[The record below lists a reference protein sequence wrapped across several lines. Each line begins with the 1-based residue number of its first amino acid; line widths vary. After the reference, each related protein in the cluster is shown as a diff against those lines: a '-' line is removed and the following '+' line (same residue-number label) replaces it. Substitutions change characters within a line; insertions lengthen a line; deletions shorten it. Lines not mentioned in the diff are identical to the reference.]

1 MLDGL
6 RESRYRQVGTVVVT
20 FDVAG
25 LRPLSDA
32 VLGRRVAEALDRS
45 LAEALTAEGAAI
57 SQHLSAALDGIAGV
71 VRPARLLEAMRYS
84 LLSEGKRLR
93 PVLVFWCCEA
103 CGGKRDQAVGAAVAI
118 ECVHAFSLIHDD
130 LPALDDD
137 DTRRGRPTNHVV
149 FGEAT
154 AILAGDALLA
164 LAFETLGN
172 VYGVS
177 GIAGRMVAE
186 LANATGAAGMI
197 GGEWLDLDAEGKAPD
212 ADDVERIHLGKTARL
227 IQSACRLGGLAAGAD
242 RSRMAA
248 LSGYGKALGLAF
260 QIVDDLLDVTG
271 DPASVGKR
279 TGKDADRGKAT
290 YSSIVGIDA
299 SRAKAALLVDGALR
313 HVEPLGDVAERLKRL
328 AAYVI
333 DRSS

>member
-1 MLDGL
+1 M
-6 RESRYRQVGTVVVT
+6 Q
-20 FDVAG
+20 
-25 LRPLSDA
+25 
-32 VLGRRVAEALDRS
+32 
-45 LAEALTAEGAAI
+45 
-57 SQHLSAALDGIAGV
+57 
-71 VRPARLLEAMRYS
+71 YS
-84 LLSEGKRLR
+84 LLSDGKRLR
-93 PVLVFWCCEA
+93 PALVVWCCEA
-103 CGGKRDQAVGAAVAI
+103 CGAARNQAVGAAVAI

-164 LAFETLGN
+164 LAFEVLAKS
-172 VYGVS
+172 YAAS
-177 GIAGRMVAE
+177 GKAGLMVAE

-197 GGEWLDLDAEGKAPD
+197 GGEWLDLDAETRSLE
-212 ADDVERIHLGKTARL
+212 ADDVERVHLGKTARL

-242 RSRMAA
+242 KSRMAA

-260 QIVDDLLDVTG
+260 QIADDLLDVTG

-279 TGKDADRGKAT
+279 TGKDAARGKAT
-290 YSSIVGIDA
+290 YPSLVGIDA
-299 SRAKAALLVDGALR
+299 SRAKAALLVDGAIR
-313 HVEPLGDVAERLKRL
+313 HIETLGNNAETLKRL

-333 DRSS
+333 DRSN